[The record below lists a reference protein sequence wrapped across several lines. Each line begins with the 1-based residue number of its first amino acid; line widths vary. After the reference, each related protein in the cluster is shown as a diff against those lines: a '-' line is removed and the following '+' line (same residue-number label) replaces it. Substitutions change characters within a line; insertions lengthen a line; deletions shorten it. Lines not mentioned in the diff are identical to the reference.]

1 MTAAAINSK
10 TGVISFYFWQSW
22 KLVQNVLK
30 WKWWIFKNCMNLNS
44 FKSSILCSKAV
55 QRQSRAL
62 ILHVLLWC
70 TKLHKVFIPSRHNG
84 VPLRVPY
91 VYLDIETFFS
101 ILIQYIYWC
110 GYRGECTFFKSI
122 VQPAFSERHFMLTLD
137 SFSQITKHSEH
148 WKSALA
154 SSSRLLNRQENRKYY
169 YSLLCFVTKNNLSC
183 IFSKNRIQSPG
194 NANKL
199 GHKWDTKHTVWKL
212 LKSLIL

>member
-1 MTAAAINSK
+1 MFCS
-10 TGVISFYFWQSW
+10 G
-22 KLVQNVLK
+22 VQNCIRFLY
-30 WKWWIFKNCMNLNS
+30 
-44 FKSSILCSKAV
+44 
-55 QRQSRAL
+55 
-62 ILHVLLWC
+62 
-70 TKLHKVFIPSRHNG
+70 P
-84 VPLRVPY
+84 
-91 VYLDIETFFS
+91 LDIMGFLLEFPMFTLTLRLFS

-154 SSSRLLNRQENRKYY
+154 SSPRLLNRQENRKYY

>member
-1 MTAAAINSK
+1 MFCSGVQNYIRFLYPLDIMGFLLEFPMFTLTLRLFFLSSFSTY
-10 TGVISFYFWQSW
+10 TGVVI
-22 KLVQNVLK
+22 
-30 WKWWIFKNCMNLNS
+30 
-44 FKSSILCSKAV
+44 
-55 QRQSRAL
+55 
-62 ILHVLLWC
+62 H
-70 TKLHKVFIPSRHNG
+70 
-84 VPLRVPY
+84 
-91 VYLDIETFFS
+91 
-101 ILIQYIYWC
+101 
-110 GYRGECTFFKSI
+110 RGECTFFKSI